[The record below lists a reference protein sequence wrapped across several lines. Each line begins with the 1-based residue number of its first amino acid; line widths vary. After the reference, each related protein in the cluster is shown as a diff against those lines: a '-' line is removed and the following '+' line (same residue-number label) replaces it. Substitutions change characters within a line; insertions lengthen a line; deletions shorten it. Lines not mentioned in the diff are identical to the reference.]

1 MVGMLFIDELH
12 GGRKWVEGAE
22 VVYKIVGGEKRLVRA
37 KHPIGSIAFFEG
49 AQGAERKVRREFSG
63 GEKQFYEGEKGAE
76 RKVRIEYP
84 GGQKEFYE
92 GEKGAERLV
101 RVEFSDGK
109 KHFLEGEKGA
119 ERTVRIEHPDGKKEF
134 YEGEEGAERNVRT
147 VWPLC
152 VYVPTFHAMP
162 APVLPTTAT
171 PPHSPPPDT
180 ATAESPDELDDRVD
194 AYAPTAKRARLAGP
208 ARDAPNGK
216 PEREFVR
223 KVAAEWEAAGI
234 AVVGK
239 EACEEIVM
247 RAPTYKKRR
256 LDLHC
261 AKDERVC
268 LVEFKAGAD
277 EFMHGVGQLV
287 GYERRMRNPA
297 HDAGDGGAYA
307 AAHAKDAASLCVA
320 TPTKPDQF
328 DINTARKNVP
338 TVGAWWPGCPPP
350 L

>member
-1 MVGMLFIDELH
+1 
-12 GGRKWVEGAE
+12 
-22 VVYKIVGGEKRLVRA
+22 
-37 KHPIGSIAFFEG
+37 
-49 AQGAERKVRREFSG
+49 
-63 GEKQFYEGEKGAE
+63 
-76 RKVRIEYP
+76 
-84 GGQKEFYE
+84 
-92 GEKGAERLV
+92 
-101 RVEFSDGK
+101 
-109 KHFLEGEKGA
+109 
-119 ERTVRIEHPDGKKEF
+119 
-134 YEGEEGAERNVRT
+134 
-147 VWPLC
+147 
-152 VYVPTFHAMP
+152 
-162 APVLPTTAT
+162 
-171 PPHSPPPDT
+171 
-180 ATAESPDELDDRVD
+180 
-194 AYAPTAKRARLAGP
+194 
-208 ARDAPNGK
+208 
-216 PEREFVR
+216 
-223 KVAAEWEAAGI
+223 
-234 AVVGK
+234 
-239 EACEEIVM
+239 M